1 MRTPRNISGKELA
14 SRLSSLGYQ
23 PIRQRGSHL
32 RLQTTQK
39 GEHSVTIPLHDPI
52 PIGTLKSILREVAT
66 HFDITTEELL
76 IRLGY

>member
-32 RLQTTQK
+32 RLQTTEK

-52 PIGTLKSILREVAT
+52 PIGTLKSILREVAN
-66 HFDITTEELL
+66 HLGITTEELL
-76 IRLGY
+76 ITLGY